1 MNFSDKEVQAFNL
14 TFEALGQVSEFAALE
29 DSPSSHSEARP
40 VISNLTVL
48 MIDDEPML
56 TDVVQAYLED
66 AGYTHLV
73 AINDPCVALET
84 ARRCKPSLVLL
95 DLMMP
100 KVSGFEILEQLR
112 ADEQLRY
119 VPVIVLTAASDPA
132 TKLRALDLGATEF
145 LAKPVDASEL
155 VLRVRNS
162 LALKVYQDRLA
173 NSDPLTGLPNR
184 RAFVDRCNASIEHAR
199 LLGTGSTTG
208 TSATAGTSST
218 TGASATPA
226 PSAASRLS
234 LLHVKLDRFHQVS
247 ALLGPAASE
256 QMLSRVARRLVGCV
270 RRDHDDLRENRLET
284 VLVSRLDSEGFVILL
299 PHIDSPAVAEVVARR
314 VLAAMSRPFRVG
326 SDDLLNHP
334 SIGISM
340 FPDDGASADVL
351 MGYAASAA
359 EHAQSAGRNTWQ
371 FYSKEFNQISI
382 ERIKIEAQLRR
393 AIERNELSVVYQP
406 KVDRHSGLIMAAEAL
421 VRWRHPEMGN
431 ITPDRFIPIAEETGL
446 ICDIGAFVMDQACA
460 QLVRWRGCGLGHV
473 KVAVNLSRQELGSET
488 LVADIQAVMKRHAIE
503 RGQLVLELTEGT
515 LIDRI
520 GPASL
525 QLAQLR
531 ALGVEIS
538 IDDFGTG
545 YSSMTYVKHFPLDE
559 LKIDRS
565 FVQGLPDDKADLAIV
580 HAITVLGHSLG
591 MRVVAEGIETSA
603 QLAAVQ
609 ALGIDQFQGYLLGKP
624 LPPDQFEALAKS
636 FELSLNPEHTVP
648 AELMAK

>member
-1 MNFSDKEVQAFNL
+1 MNFSNKEVQAFNL
-14 TFEALGQVSEFAALE
+14 TFDALSQVSEFAPL
-29 DSPSSHSEARP
+29 DGSHSEQGEAAP

-56 TDVVQAYLED
+56 TDVIQAYLED
-66 AGYTHLV
+66 AGYSRLV
-73 AINDPCVALET
+73 AVNDPTLALET

-100 KVSGFEILEQLR
+100 KVSGFDILAQMR
-112 ADEQLRY
+112 ADEALRY

-184 RAFVDRCNASIEHAR
+184 RSFVDRTNASIEHAR
-199 LLGTGSTTG
+199 VLSK
-208 TSATAGTSST
+208 SVN
-218 TGASATPA
+218 
-226 PSAASRLS
+226 SRLS

-284 VLVSRLDSEGFVILL
+284 VMVSRLDSEAFVILL
-299 PHIDSPAVAEVVARR
+299 PHIDSPEVAELVARR
-314 VLAAMSRPFRVG
+314 VLEAMARPFRVG
-326 SDDLLNHP
+326 TDDLLNKP

-340 FPDDGASADVL
+340 YPEDGTNADDL
-351 MGYAASAA
+351 MGYAASAS
-359 EHAQSAGRNTWQ
+359 EHAQSAGRNTWR

-393 AIERNELSVVYQP
+393 AIERKELSVVYQP
-406 KVDRHSGLIMAAEAL
+406 KVDRYSGLIVAAEAL
-421 VRWRHPEMGN
+421 LRWKHPEMGH
-431 ITPDRFIPIAEETGL
+431 IAPDRFIPIAEETGL
-446 ICDIGAFVMDQACA
+446 ICDIGAFVVDQACA
-460 QLVRWRGCGLGHV
+460 ELARWRTCGLGHV
-473 KVAVNLSRQELGSET
+473 KVAVNLSRQELVSEN
-488 LVADIQAVMKRHAIE
+488 LVRDIRNVMKRHDIE

-525 QLAQLR
+525 QLKQLR
-531 ALGVEIS
+531 ELGVEIS

-591 MRVVAEGIETSA
+591 MRVVAEGIETTA
-603 QLAAVQ
+603 QLEAVK

-636 FELSLNPEHTVP
+636 FELCMNPEHTVP

>member
-1 MNFSDKEVQAFNL
+1 MNFSDKEVSMFNL
-14 TFEALGQVSEFAALE
+14 TFDALSQASDFAPL
-29 DSPSSHSEARP
+29 DGSHSEQGESP
-40 VISNLTVL
+40 PLISNLTVL

-56 TDVVQAYLED
+56 TDVIQAYLED

-100 KVSGFEILEQLR
+100 KVSGFDILEQLR
-112 ADEQLRY
+112 RDDELRY
-119 VPVIVLTAASDPA
+119 VPVIVLTAASDAA

-145 LAKPVDASEL
+145 LSKPVDASEL

-184 RAFVDRCNASIEHAR
+184 RAFVDRTNASIEHTRSHAKSV
-199 LLGTGSTTG
+199 G
-208 TSATAGTSST
+208 
-218 TGASATPA
+218 
-226 PSAASRLS
+226 SRLS

-270 RRDHDDLRENRLET
+270 RRDHDDLRESRLET
-284 VLVSRLDSEGFVILL
+284 VMISRLDSEAFVILL
-299 PHIDSPAVAEVVARR
+299 PHIDSPEVAELVARR
-314 VLAAMSRPFRVG
+314 VLEAMARPFRVG
-326 SDDLLNHP
+326 NDDVLNNP

-340 FPDDGASADVL
+340 FPEDGACADDL

-359 EHAQSAGRNTWQ
+359 EHAQSAGRNTWR

-393 AIERNELSVVYQP
+393 AIARKELSVVYQP

-421 VRWRHPEMGN
+421 LRWKHPEMGN

-446 ICDIGAFVMDQACA
+446 ICDLGAFVVDQACA
-460 QLVRWRGCGLGHV
+460 ELARWRTCGLGHV
-473 KVAVNLSRQELGSET
+473 KVAVNLSRQELVSEH
-488 LVADIQAVMKRHAIE
+488 LVRDIRNVMKRHDIE

-525 QLAQLR
+525 QLKQLR
-531 ALGVEIS
+531 ELGVEIS

-591 MRVVAEGIETSA
+591 MRVVAEGIETQA
-603 QLAAVQ
+603 QLEAVT

-636 FELSLNPEHTVP
+636 FELSMNPEHTVP

>member
-14 TFEALGQVSEFAALE
+14 TFDALGQVSEFAAL
-29 DSPSSHSEARP
+29 DGSHCEQGDAAP
-40 VISNLTVL
+40 IINGLTVL

-56 TDVVQAYLED
+56 TDVIQAYLED
-66 AGYTHLV
+66 AGYRQLV

-84 ARRCKPSLVLL
+84 ARRCKPSLILL

-112 ADEQLRY
+112 ADEHLRY

-199 LLGTGSTTG
+199 VLGV
-208 TSATAGTSST
+208 
-218 TGASATPA
+218 
-226 PSAASRLS
+226 RLS

-284 VLVSRLDSEGFVILL
+284 VMVSRLDSEAFVILL
-299 PHIDSPAVAEVVARR
+299 PHIDTPEVAEVVARR
-314 VLAAMSRPFRVG
+314 VLEAMARPFRVG
-326 SDDLLNHP
+326 ADDVQNNP

-340 FPDDGASADVL
+340 FPDDGTSADDL

-359 EHAQSAGRNTWQ
+359 EHAQSAGRNTWR
-371 FYSKEFNQISI
+371 FYSKEFNQVSI

-393 AIERNELSVVYQP
+393 AIERRELSVVYQP

-421 VRWRHPEMGN
+421 LRWRHPELGN

-446 ICDIGAFVMDQACA
+446 ICDIGAFVVDQACA
-460 QLVRWRGCGLGHV
+460 ELARWRDCGLGHL
-473 KVAVNLSRQELGSET
+473 KVAVNLSRQELNSES
-488 LVADIQAVMKRHAIE
+488 LVDDIRAVMQKHGVE
-503 RGQLVLELTEGT
+503 RGHLVLELTEGT

-525 QLAQLR
+525 QLKQLR
-531 ALGVEIS
+531 ELGVEIS

-648 AELMAK
+648 AELMAR

>member
-1 MNFSDKEVQAFNL
+1 MIFSDKEVHSFNL
-14 TFEALGQVSEFAALE
+14 TFDALGQVSEFAGLDE
-29 DSPSSHSEARP
+29 GTSQQSEAQP

-56 TDVVQAYLED
+56 TDVIQAYLED

-84 ARRCKPSLVLL
+84 ARRCRPSLILL

-100 KVSGFEILEQLR
+100 KVSGFEILQQLR
-112 ADEQLRY
+112 ADEHLRY

-199 LLGTGSTTG
+199 LLGT
-208 TSATAGTSST
+208 SA
-218 TGASATPA
+218 GA
-226 PSAASRLS
+226 RLS
-234 LLHVKLDRFHQVS
+234 LLHIKLDRFHQVS

-270 RRDHDDLRENRLET
+270 RRDHDDLREDRLET

-314 VLAAMSRPFRVG
+314 VLAAMARPFRVG
-326 SDDLLNHP
+326 SDDVLNNP

-359 EHAQSAGRNTWQ
+359 EHAQSAGRNTWR

-393 AIERNELSVVYQP
+393 AIERKELSVVYQP

-421 VRWRHPEMGN
+421 VRWKHPEMGN

-446 ICDIGAFVMDQACA
+446 ICDIGAFVIDQACA
-460 QLVRWRGCGLGHV
+460 ELARWRDCGLGHV

-488 LVADIQAVMKRHAIE
+488 LVADIQAVMARHAIE

-624 LPPDQFEALAKS
+624 LPSDQFEALAKS
-636 FELSLNPEHTVP
+636 FELSLNPEDTVP

>member
-1 MNFSDKEVQAFNL
+1 MIFTGKEVSMINL
-14 TFEALGQVSEFAALE
+14 TFDSLDQASEFAPL
-29 DSPSSHSEARP
+29 DGSHSEQSEAPP

-56 TDVVQAYLED
+56 TDVIQAYLED
-66 AGYTHLV
+66 AGYTQLV
-73 AINDPCVALET
+73 AVNDPCVALET
-84 ARRCKPSLVLL
+84 ARRCRPSLVLL

-100 KVSGFEILEQLR
+100 KVSGFDILEQLR
-112 ADEQLRY
+112 RDDELRY

-184 RAFVDRCNASIEHAR
+184 RAFVDRTNASVEHAR
-199 LLGTGSTTG
+199 VLG
-208 TSATAGTSST
+208 
-218 TGASATPA
+218 
-226 PSAASRLS
+226 SRLS

-284 VLVSRLDSEGFVILL
+284 VMVSRLDSEAFVILL
-299 PHIDSPAVAEVVARR
+299 PHIDSPEVAEVVARR
-314 VLAAMSRPFRVG
+314 VLAAMARPFRVG
-326 SDDLLNHP
+326 GDDVLNNP

-340 FPDDGASADVL
+340 FPDDGVCADDL

-359 EHAQSAGRNTWQ
+359 EHAQSAGRNTWR

-393 AIERNELSVVYQP
+393 AVERKELSVVYQP

-421 VRWRHPEMGN
+421 LRWKHPEMGN

-446 ICDIGAFVMDQACA
+446 ICDLGAFVVNQACA
-460 QLVRWRGCGLGHV
+460 ELARWRTCGLGHL

-488 LVADIQAVMKRHAIE
+488 LVADIRAVMRRHAIE

-525 QLAQLR
+525 QLKQLR
-531 ALGVEIS
+531 ELGVEIS

-591 MRVVAEGIETSA
+591 MRVVAEGIETTA
-603 QLAAVQ
+603 QLEAVK

-624 LPPDQFEALAKS
+624 LPPEQFEALAKS
-636 FELSLNPEHTVP
+636 FELSMNPEHTVP
-648 AELMAK
+648 AELMAT

>member
-1 MNFSDKEVQAFNL
+1 MNYSNKEVQMFNL
-14 TFEALGQVSEFAALE
+14 TFDALSQASDFAPL
-29 DSPSSHSEARP
+29 DGSHSEQGEAPP

-56 TDVVQAYLED
+56 TDVIQAYLED

-73 AINDPCVALET
+73 AVNDPTVALET

-100 KVSGFEILEQLR
+100 KVSGFDILEQLR
-112 ADEQLRY
+112 RDDELRY

-184 RAFVDRCNASIEHAR
+184 RAFVDRSNASIEHAR
-199 LLGTGSTTG
+199 VLG
-208 TSATAGTSST
+208 
-218 TGASATPA
+218 
-226 PSAASRLS
+226 SRLS

-284 VLVSRLDSEGFVILL
+284 VMVSRLGSEAFVILL
-299 PHIDSPAVAEVVARR
+299 PHIDAPEVAELVARR
-314 VLAAMSRPFRVG
+314 VLEAMARPFRLGGNGVG
-326 SDDLLNHP
+326 NDDVVNNP

-340 FPDDGASADVL
+340 FPEDGASADDL

-359 EHAQSAGRNTWQ
+359 EHAQSAGRNTWR

-393 AIERNELSVVYQP
+393 AIERKELSVVYQP

-421 VRWRHPEMGN
+421 LRWKHPEMGN
-431 ITPDRFIPIAEETGL
+431 IAPDRFIPIAEETGL
-446 ICDIGAFVMDQACA
+446 ICDIGAFVVDQACA
-460 QLVRWRGCGLGHV
+460 ELARWRTCGLGHV
-473 KVAVNLSRQELGSET
+473 KVAVNLSRQELVSEH
-488 LVADIQAVMKRHAIE
+488 LVRDIRNVMKRHHIE

-525 QLAQLR
+525 QLKQLR
-531 ALGVEIS
+531 ELGVEIS

-591 MRVVAEGIETSA
+591 MRVVAEGIETTA
-603 QLAAVQ
+603 QLEAVQ

-636 FELSLNPEHTVP
+636 FELSMNPEHTVP

>member
-1 MNFSDKEVQAFNL
+1 MNFSDNEHAMFNL
-14 TFEALGQVSEFAALE
+14 TFDALSQASEFAPL
-29 DSPSSHSEARP
+29 DGSHCEQGDAPPR
-40 VISNLTVL
+40 ISNLTVL

-56 TDVVQAYLED
+56 TDVIQAYLED
-66 AGYTHLV
+66 AGYTNLV
-73 AINDPCVALET
+73 AVNDPCVALET

-100 KVSGFEILEQLR
+100 KVSGFDILEQLR
-112 ADEQLRY
+112 RDDELRY

-145 LAKPVDASEL
+145 LSKPVDASEL

-173 NSDPLTGLPNR
+173 HSDPLTGLPNR

-199 LLGTGSTTG
+199 LLGTS
-208 TSATAGTSST
+208 TSA
-218 TGASATPA
+218 
-226 PSAASRLS
+226 RLS

-270 RRDHDDLRENRLET
+270 RRDHDDLRDNRLET
-284 VLVSRLDSEGFVILL
+284 VMVSRLDSEAFVILL
-299 PHIDSPAVAEVVARR
+299 PHIDTPDVAELVARR
-314 VLAAMSRPFRVG
+314 VLAAMARPFRLGGGGGGGGEGGGGDEVL
-326 SDDLLNHP
+326 SNP

-340 FPDDGASADVL
+340 FPDDGVCGDDL

-359 EHAQSAGRNTWQ
+359 EQAQAAGRNTWR

-393 AIERNELSVVYQP
+393 AIERKEFSVVYQP

-421 VRWRHPEMGN
+421 LRWKHPEMGN

-446 ICDIGAFVMDQACA
+446 ICDIGAFVVDQACA
-460 QLVRWRGCGLGHV
+460 QLALWRGCGLGHV
-473 KVAVNLSRQELGSET
+473 KVAVNLSRQELGSEA
-488 LVADIQAVMKRHAIE
+488 LLADIASVMKRHHIE
-503 RGQLVLELTEGT
+503 PGQLVLELTEGT

-525 QLAQLR
+525 QLKQLR
-531 ALGVEIS
+531 ELGVEIS

-565 FVQGLPDDKADLAIV
+565 FVQGLPDSKADLAIV

-591 MRVVAEGIETSA
+591 MRVVAEGIETTA
-603 QLAAVQ
+603 QLEAVK

-636 FELSLNPEHTVP
+636 FELSDNPEHTVP

>member
-1 MNFSDKEVQAFNL
+1 MFNL
-14 TFEALGQVSEFAALE
+14 TFDALNQTSEFTPL
-29 DSPSSHSEARP
+29 DGSHSEQGDAPP

-56 TDVVQAYLED
+56 TDVIQAYLED
-66 AGYTHLV
+66 AGYTRLV
-73 AINDPCVALET
+73 AINDPTLALDA

-100 KVSGFEILEQLR
+100 KVSGFDILAQMR
-112 ADEQLRY
+112 ADEELRY

-184 RAFVDRCNASIEHAR
+184 RSFVNRTNASIAHAR
-199 LLGTGSTTG
+199 SLGK
-208 TSATAGTSST
+208 SAG
-218 TGASATPA
+218 
-226 PSAASRLS
+226 SRLS

-284 VLVSRLDSEGFVILL
+284 VMVSRLDSEAFVILL
-299 PHIDSPAVAEVVARR
+299 PHIDSPEVAELVARR
-314 VLAAMSRPFRVG
+314 VLDAMARPFRVG
-326 SDDLLNHP
+326 NDDVLNNP

-340 FPDDGASADVL
+340 FPEDGACADDL
-351 MGYAASAA
+351 MGYAVSAA
-359 EHAQSAGRNTWQ
+359 EHAQSAGRNTWR

-393 AIERNELSVVYQP
+393 AIERKELSVVYQP
-406 KVDRHSGLIMAAEAL
+406 KVDRHSGLIVAAEAL
-421 VRWRHPEMGN
+421 LRWKHPELGN
-431 ITPDRFIPIAEETGL
+431 IAPDCFIPIAEETGL
-446 ICDIGAFVMDQACA
+446 ICDIGAFVVDQACA
-460 QLVRWRGCGLGHV
+460 ELARWRTCGLGHV
-473 KVAVNLSRQELGSET
+473 KVAVNLSRQELVSEH
-488 LVADIQAVMKRHAIE
+488 LVRDICNVMKRHHIE

-525 QLAQLR
+525 QLKQLR
-531 ALGVEIS
+531 ELGVEIS

-591 MRVVAEGIETSA
+591 MRVVAEGIETNA
-603 QLAAVQ
+603 QLEAVK

-624 LPPDQFEALAKS
+624 LPPDQFEALAKN
-636 FELSLNPEHTVP
+636 FELSVNPVHTMP
-648 AELMAK
+648 AELMEK

>member
-1 MNFSDKEVQAFNL
+1 MNYSNKEVQMFNL
-14 TFEALGQVSEFAALE
+14 TFDALSQASDFAPL
-29 DSPSSHSEARP
+29 DGSHSEQGEAPP

-56 TDVVQAYLED
+56 TDVIQAYLED
-66 AGYTHLV
+66 AGYSRLV
-73 AINDPCVALET
+73 AVNDPTVALET

-100 KVSGFEILEQLR
+100 KVSGFDILAQMR
-112 ADEQLRY
+112 ADDALRY

-184 RAFVDRCNASIEHAR
+184 RSFVDRTNASIEHVR
-199 LLGTGSTTG
+199 VLST
-208 TSATAGTSST
+208 
-218 TGASATPA
+218 
-226 PSAASRLS
+226 RLS

-284 VLVSRLDSEGFVILL
+284 VMVSRLDSEAFVILL
-299 PHIDSPAVAEVVARR
+299 PHIDSPEVAELVARR
-314 VLAAMSRPFRVG
+314 VLQAMARPFRVG
-326 SDDLLNHP
+326 NDDVLNNP

-340 FPDDGASADVL
+340 FPDDGVCADDL

-359 EHAQSAGRNTWQ
+359 EHAQSAGRNTWR

-393 AIERNELSVVYQP
+393 AIERKELSVVYQP

-421 VRWRHPEMGN
+421 LRWKHPEMGH
-431 ITPDRFIPIAEETGL
+431 IAPDRFIPIAEETGL
-446 ICDIGAFVMDQACA
+446 ICDLGAFVVDQACA
-460 QLVRWRGCGLGHV
+460 ELARWRTCGMGHV
-473 KVAVNLSRQELGSET
+473 KVAVNLSRQELLSEH
-488 LVADIQAVMKRHAIE
+488 LVRDIRNVMKRHDIE

-525 QLAQLR
+525 QLKQLR
-531 ALGVEIS
+531 ELGVEIS

-603 QLAAVQ
+603 QLEAVK

-636 FELSLNPEHTVP
+636 FELSMNPEHTVP

>member
-1 MNFSDKEVQAFNL
+1 MFNL
-14 TFEALGQVSEFAALE
+14 TFDALNQTSEFTPL
-29 DSPSSHSEARP
+29 DGSHSEQGDAPP

-56 TDVVQAYLED
+56 TDVIQAYLED
-66 AGYTHLV
+66 AGYTRLV
-73 AINDPCVALET
+73 AINDPTLALDA
-84 ARRCKPSLVLL
+84 ARCCKPSLVLL

-100 KVSGFEILEQLR
+100 KVSGFDILAQMR
-112 ADEQLRY
+112 ADEELRY

-184 RAFVDRCNASIEHAR
+184 RSFVNRTNASIAHAR
-199 LLGTGSTTG
+199 SLGK
-208 TSATAGTSST
+208 SAG
-218 TGASATPA
+218 
-226 PSAASRLS
+226 SRLS

-284 VLVSRLDSEGFVILL
+284 VMVSRLDSEAFVILL
-299 PHIDSPAVAEVVARR
+299 PHIDSPEVAELVARR
-314 VLAAMSRPFRVG
+314 VLDAMARPFRVG
-326 SDDLLNHP
+326 NDDVLNNP

-340 FPDDGASADVL
+340 FPEDGACADDL
-351 MGYAASAA
+351 MGYAVSAA
-359 EHAQSAGRNTWQ
+359 EHAQSAGRNTWR

-393 AIERNELSVVYQP
+393 AIERKELSVVYQP
-406 KVDRHSGLIMAAEAL
+406 KVDRHSGLIVAAEAL
-421 VRWRHPEMGN
+421 LRWKHPELGN
-431 ITPDRFIPIAEETGL
+431 IAPDCFIPIAEETGL
-446 ICDIGAFVMDQACA
+446 ICDIGAFVVDQACA
-460 QLVRWRGCGLGHV
+460 ELARWRTCGLGHV
-473 KVAVNLSRQELGSET
+473 KVAVNLSRQELVSEH
-488 LVADIQAVMKRHAIE
+488 LVRNICNVMKRHHIE

-525 QLAQLR
+525 QLKQLR
-531 ALGVEIS
+531 ELGVEIS

-591 MRVVAEGIETSA
+591 MRVVAEGIETNA
-603 QLAAVQ
+603 QLEAVK

-624 LPPDQFEALAKS
+624 LPPDQFEALAKN
-636 FELSLNPEHTVP
+636 FELSMNPVHTMP
-648 AELMAK
+648 AELMEK

>member
-1 MNFSDKEVQAFNL
+1 MFTL
-14 TFEALGQVSEFAALE
+14 TFDALNKASDFAPL
-29 DSPSSHSEARP
+29 DGSHSEQGEAAP
-40 VISNLTVL
+40 IISNLTVL

-56 TDVVQAYLED
+56 TDVIRAYLED
-66 AGYTHLV
+66 AGYSHLV
-73 AINDPCVALET
+73 AINDPCIALET

-100 KVSGFEILEQLR
+100 KVSGFDILAQLR
-112 ADEQLRY
+112 ADDELRY

-184 RAFVDRCNASIEHAR
+184 RSFVSRTNASIEHAR
-199 LLGTGSTTG
+199 SFGK
-208 TSATAGTSST
+208 SAG
-218 TGASATPA
+218 
-226 PSAASRLS
+226 SRLS
-234 LLHVKLDRFHQVS
+234 LLHVRLDRFHHVS

-284 VLVSRLDSEGFVILL
+284 VMVSRLDSEAFVILL
-299 PHIDSPAVAEVVARR
+299 PHIDAPEVAELVARR
-314 VLAAMSRPFRVG
+314 VLDAMARPFRLGRDGLGRDSLGRDSVG
-326 SDDLLNHP
+326 NDDVVNNP

-340 FPDDGASADVL
+340 FPEDGTNADDL

-359 EHAQSAGRNTWQ
+359 EHAHSAGRNTWR

-382 ERIKIEAQLRR
+382 ERIKLEAQLRR
-393 AIERNELSVVYQP
+393 AIERKELSVVYQP

-421 VRWRHPEMGN
+421 LRWKHPEMGN

-446 ICDIGAFVMDQACA
+446 ICDIGAYVLDQACA
-460 QLVRWRGCGLGHV
+460 ELARWRTCGLGHL
-473 KVAVNLSRQELGSET
+473 KVAVNLSRQELVSEH
-488 LVADIQAVMKRHAIE
+488 LVRDIRNVMQRHDIE

-525 QLAQLR
+525 QLKQLR
-531 ALGVEIS
+531 ELGVEIS

-559 LKIDRS
+559 LKVDRS
-565 FVQGLPDDKADLAIV
+565 FVQGLPEDKVDLAIV

-591 MRVVAEGIETSA
+591 MRVVAEGIETNA
-603 QLAAVQ
+603 QLEAVK

-624 LPPDQFEALAKS
+624 LPPDQFETLAKS
-636 FELSLNPEHTVP
+636 FELSMNPEHTMP
-648 AELMAK
+648 AELMGK